1 MTATASQLTAA
12 GPRMM
17 REDTVRT
24 VPPSYLRQPPA
35 SAGPA
40 VQGAPD
46 TLGPAD
52 TEVPALIVK
61 IGRYPLHH
69 GGVAAIRTLGRLG
82 VPVYAITEDSFTPAA
97 LSRYCRD
104 AFVWPTTGREDPD
117 ELVDGL
123 LAIGEK
129 IGRRTLAV
137 PTDEEAAVLLAENA
151 SRLSAHF
158 LLPDV
163 QPALPRKL
171 ASKQGLYELCR
182 EHGVPAPG
190 SAFPSTSA
198 ALTSFAGQASFPL
211 VAKNLEAWVRRQA
224 PVVGGTTVF
233 GSAQELLAAAQDWG
247 AEPSVILQE
256 YIPREQAQDWIV
268 HLYCDADSNCPVV
281 FTGIKLRSWPPHA
294 GMTACARTVPNPGL
308 AAAAARFCQ
317 AIGFSG
323 IADLDWRLD
332 LRDGQ
337 YKLLDFN
344 PRMGAQFRLFETEA
358 GLDVVRAMHLDLTG
372 RPVPAS
378 PQVNGRKLIVENID
392 PLAQLSYRRRAAAPA
407 AELPAPVGQLAG
419 QGAAGPAAP
428 GGGLFGTADSG
439 QEPGR
444 AVRTELAWITR
455 DDLVPF
461 LAMSV
466 RLAGPALGHLRRVW
480 RARQLRRKVARDARA
495 ASRARGPA
503 PGPGAARGPAG
514 TAMAAGTASIS
525 EVSTGA
531 GQAVRPAML
540 ARQRKDGL
548 S

>member
-1 MTATASQLTAA
+1 
-12 GPRMM
+12 MM

-40 VQGAPD
+40 DPGAPD
-46 TLGPAD
+46 ALGPAD

-61 IGRYPLHH
+61 IGHYPLHH

-104 AFVWPTTGREDPD
+104 AFVWPTTGCEDPD

-182 EHGVPAPG
+182 AHGVPAPA

-198 ALTSFAGQASFPL
+198 ALASFAAQASFPL

-233 GSAQELLAAAQDWG
+233 GSEQELLAAAQDWG

-268 HLYCDADSNCPVV
+268 HLYCDADSNCRVV

-308 AAAAARFCQ
+308 AAAAVRFCQ

-392 PLAQLSYRRRAAAPA
+392 PLAQLSYRRRAA
-407 AELPAPVGQLAG
+407 VNDH
-419 QGAAGPAAP
+419 AAP
-428 GGGLFGTADSG
+428 GGGPFGTADSG
-439 QEPGR
+439 QDPGR
-444 AVRTELAWITR
+444 ATRTELAWITP
-455 DDLVPF
+455 DDPVPF

-466 RLAGPALGHLRRVW
+466 RLAGPALGHLSRVW
-480 RARQLRRKVARDARA
+480 RARKLRRKAARDARA
-495 ASRARGPA
+495 ASRARGQA
-503 PGPGAARGPAG
+503 PGPDAAGGPAG

-525 EVSTGA
+525 EISTVA
-531 GQAVRPAML
+531 GQAVWPAML
-540 ARQRKDGL
+540 AGQRKDG
-548 S
+548 SS